1 MTTILSPEQLYLA
14 SREDNLPFDSSADL
28 EGQNDFLGQERARRA
43 LQQALAMPHD
53 GYNVF
58 AVGAHGLGKRTM
70 ILRYLRALAQTM
82 PAPADW
88 CYVNNFDDPR
98 RPLALQLPSGV
109 APAFK
114 RDVDAFWRRLTRAME
129 AAFENDLYYE
139 RMEGL
144 KGELSRTQQG
154 QLSELAQ
161 AGEKKKLKLVLRTPG
176 GYGFSPMNEAGEVM
190 SVEEFAALTKKAQAA
205 FKQVMDDMEGRLRK
219 LAKSLNREEQIN
231 REKMRQLNEEVAS
244 SVLEPEMA
252 PLLQAYT
259 HLPACRRHLQRM
271 QRDILENIDLVLNQG
286 DQQDAVASVTA
297 DDQVPS
303 RYQVNVLVSHAQDAG
318 APIVFEDLPTH
329 YNLLGHVE
337 QITYM
342 GTVATDFTLIR
353 GGALH
358 RANGGFLMLEAEQVL
373 EQPYAWQG
381 LKRALRSKAVK
392 FSSLEQML
400 TLTGTLSLEADA
412 IPLQVKIIL
421 LGDRETFH
429 LLQEFDPELA
439 DYFKIRA
446 DFEATMPRTPANEL
460 LYARFLTDFV
470 RQESLRHLE
479 RAAVAR
485 VVEESARWAGD
496 QRYIALHAASVADL
510 LREADHLA
518 RSGRSR
524 RIRARHIE
532 AAIAGMEARHDR
544 LRRDFLR
551 DIEEG
556 GQLFVCQGEV
566 LAQVNALTV
575 IDYAGFG
582 FGQPSRVTATTH
594 CGSGDVV
601 DIERD
606 VDLGGPLHSKGVLIL
621 SHYLRATLGHDQ
633 ALRFSGSL
641 AFEQSYGGVDGD
653 SASVAELCAL
663 ISSLSGYP
671 VRQSLAITG
680 SMNQRGDVQP
690 IGGVNEKIEGF
701 FAACQLQGLRRGQGV
716 IIPVQNVRHLML
728 RADVVEAVRAG
739 KFVIHAVAHVDQA
752 LSLLLGREVGVADAQ
767 GAYAQ
772 GTILAAVQ
780 EKLERWR
787 QAERKDEDDE
797 EEAPPPSRSGRQ
809 GARRFRG

>member
-1 MTTILSPEQLYLA
+1 MSTMLTPEQAYLPSSEA
-14 SREDNLPFDSSADL
+14 DLPFVSTADL
-28 EGQNDFLGQERARRA
+28 EGQNDFLGQDRARRA
-43 LQQALAMPHD
+43 LQQALAMKHD

-70 ILRYLRALAQTM
+70 ILRYLREIAARM
-82 PAPADW
+82 PAPCDW

-98 RPLALQLPSGV
+98 RPQALQLPSGLGPV
-109 APAFK
+109 LK
-114 RDVDAFWRRLTRAME
+114 RDMEAFWRRLTQAME

-139 RMEGL
+139 RIEGL
-144 KGELSRTQQG
+144 KGELSRTQQS

-190 SVEEFAALTKKAQAA
+190 SLEEFGALTKKAQAA
-205 FKQVMDDMEGRLRK
+205 FKQVMDDMERRLRK
-219 LAKSLNREEQIN
+219 LAKTLNREEQIN
-231 REKMRQLNEEVAS
+231 RDKMRQLNEEVANA
-244 SVLEPEMA
+244 VLEPEMT
-252 PLLQAYT
+252 PLLQSYE
-259 HLPACRRHLQRM
+259 HLPLCHRYLQRL
-271 QRDILENIDLVLNQG
+271 QQDILENIDLVLNQG
-286 DQQDAVASVTA
+286 EQQDAVASLTA
-297 DDQVPS
+297 DDPVPS
-303 RYQVNVLVSHAQDAG
+303 RYQVNVLITHAADAG

-381 LKRALRSKAVK
+381 LKRALRSKSVK

-446 DFEATMPRTPANEL
+446 DFEATMPRTALNEL
-460 LYARFLTDFV
+460 LYARFLADFV
-470 RQESLRHLE
+470 AKEGLRHLE

-485 VVEESARWAGD
+485 TIEESARWAGD
-496 QRYIALHAASVADL
+496 QRHIALHAASVADV

-518 RSGRSR
+518 RAARSR
-524 RIRARHIE
+524 LIRARHIE
-532 AAIAGMEARHDR
+532 ASIAGMEARHDR

-556 GQLFVCQGEV
+556 GQLFVHHGEV
-566 LAQVNALTV
+566 VGQVNALTV

-594 CGSGDVV
+594 CGGGDVI

-621 SHYLRATLGHDQ
+621 SHYLRSTLGRDQ
-633 ALRFSGSL
+633 VLRFAGSI

-653 SASVAELCAL
+653 SASLAELCAL
-663 ISSLSGYP
+663 LSSLSDCP
-671 VRQSLAITG
+671 VRQCLAITG

-701 FAACQLQGLRRGQGV
+701 FAACKLRGLQAGQGV

-728 RADVVEAVRAG
+728 RSELIQAMRAG
-739 KFVIHAVAHVDQA
+739 KFSLYAVAHVNEA
-752 LSLLLGREVGVADAQ
+752 LALLLGREVGVADAE
-767 GAYAQ
+767 GRYPA
-772 GTILAAVQ
+772 GTVMAAVQ
-780 EKLERWR
+780 DKLERWR
-787 QAERKDEDDE
+787 LAERKDEEDE
-797 EEAPPPSRSGRQ
+797 EKSA
-809 GARRFRG
+809 AL